1 VGKTPGLRLCGS
13 ICAGNILVTGCFRSV
28 HSSSPNAALNEEVQ
42 VGSFAF
48 TVTRVDIGSSKV
60 GHQTAQG
67 VFIVVDL
74 TVRNIGDAPRTVYC
88 QNQRLKALAGRTYDG
103 GVNVGAGEDLI
114 NIKPGN
120 KIRFSCAFDVQ
131 KGTLPAAVEVH
142 DSPYFRGATVTVLEK
157 G

>member
-1 VGKTPGLRLCGS
+1 
-13 ICAGNILVTGCFRSV
+13 
-28 HSSSPNAALNEEVQ
+28 
-42 VGSFAF
+42 
-48 TVTRVDIGSSKV
+48 
-60 GHQTAQG
+60 
-67 VFIVVDL
+67 
-74 TVRNIGDAPRTVYC
+74 VRNIGDAPRTVCC

-120 KIRFSCAFDVQ
+120 QVRFSCAFDVQ
-131 KGTLPAAVEVH
+131 NGALPAAVEVH